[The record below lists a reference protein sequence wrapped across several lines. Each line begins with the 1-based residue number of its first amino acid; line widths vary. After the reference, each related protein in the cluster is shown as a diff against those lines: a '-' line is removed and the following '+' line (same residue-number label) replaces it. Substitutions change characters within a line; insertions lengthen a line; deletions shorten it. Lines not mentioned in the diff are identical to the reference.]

1 MTSRVDLERQGA
13 TLENFGWIS
22 LLLSERTIIIPL
34 QINTMNYLDGWSA
47 AGEQIKFWL
56 MGARWRR
63 TSAGVCSG
71 PALLWSDGSLFWLLW
86 VRTMSTVLLLMVFL
100 LKILLLMVL
109 QPKMIQ
115 LIVHMQKCCP
125 AKSSPAESSPTDGS
139 PTDGSPTECFPAECS
154 PAERSPVGGSPSEGS
169 PANGSDADVLHPKE
183 ASGDTAAASSSGG
196 QAGGS
201 REAATSSPP
210 GFSQLP
216 WSSEETLRGS
226 AAELRG
232 QRSRLVRKLRRP
244 LINLG
249 CN

>member
-1 MTSRVDLERQGA
+1 
-13 TLENFGWIS
+13 
-22 LLLSERTIIIPL
+22 
-34 QINTMNYLDGWSA
+34 
-47 AGEQIKFWL
+47 
-56 MGARWRR
+56 
-63 TSAGVCSG
+63 
-71 PALLWSDGSLFWLLW
+71 
-86 VRTMSTVLLLMVFL
+86 MSTVLQLMVFL
-100 LKILLLMVL
+100 LKILLLTVL
-109 QPKMIQ
+109 QPKVIQ

-125 AKSSPAESSPTDGS
+125 AESSPAERS
-139 PTDGSPTECFPAECS
+139 PTDGSPTEGFPAECS
-154 PAERSPVGGSPSEGS
+154 PAEHSPVGGSPSKGS
-169 PANGSDADVLHPKE
+169 PANVLDADVLHLHPRK
-183 ASGDTAAASSSGG
+183 ASRDTAADSSIGG

-232 QRSRLVRKLRRP
+232 RRSRLVRKLCRP